1 MGDDGINTT
10 NLVFERPKRKLF
22 RDQDSLVEF
31 QKNRCYKNP
40 FSHLLSCY
48 KLKTEAVKEFQRRT
62 TTENKAIPP
71 QSMHM
76 IFEQTESS
84 CEKVLYAY
92 HSQLYSIMLQFF
104 VFEMITTGD
113 FRSSKRH

>member
-1 MGDDGINTT
+1 MRFLRKECRIVGDDGINTT

-92 HSQLYSIMLQFF
+92 PQSI
-104 VFEMITTGD
+104 VFYNAPI
-113 FRSSKRH
+113 FCL